1 MRFRLY
7 FLLCVFALGS
17 SWAQDAAAGDSAIP
31 AGQSAYDIFGIS
43 PAPEA
48 SAEGDAT
55 IPVLVQDTETS
66 NTNIAPATS
75 SPVQE
80 AVVASPAA
88 SSDAAASDAVTSDVV
103 TSDEEILMA
112 EILRLLAERDTLYQ
126 KINDLEAENR
136 LLAESAEDAGY
147 YQARSEELEAQI
159 SALEEALAQKDLQ
172 LAEADSK
179 LADAEA
185 KFAATGG
192 DADAVNAM
200 LAAKDQTIA
209 EKDAA
214 LSARD
219 ETIRSMD
226 ARIVG
231 IEAELASAKAD
242 LEAAKAASAASAPVS
257 PGATPVAAPVA
268 APASESEAVAAA
280 ERRVADI
287 AAERD
292 AALALRDA
300 AVATRD
306 ASDAMRKA
314 TEQMLA
320 ETEAALAAA
329 KASGAVVPASAT
341 ASPTAGYL
349 AGWKLDAS
357 RFTRNLRQGFEG
369 SASRMG
375 AWKISGGTAS
385 QTDATQYFS
394 RLEMPLAQGEA
405 TTLYRFKARSTGS
418 GWIGLGLHIYV
429 EDNKKK
435 RGYGEGKSL
444 LVWFTRDR
452 AARGDNA
459 TYLQL
464 YRSDDDVVMERMFD
478 AELEDGIESWR
489 LVEVVYDPGAEYI
502 AISVDGTLRIVYRT
516 FFGRDSGAT
525 ISLRTLGGG
534 GSFSDFAAWTE

>member
-1 MRFRLY
+1 MRFRLHV
-7 FLLCVFALGS
+7 LLCVFALGS
-17 SWAQDAAAGDSAIP
+17 SWAQDAAAGDSAPP

-43 PAPEA
+43 PTSETDPAA
-48 SAEGDAT
+48 GSST
-55 IPVLVQDTETS
+55 PVLVQDTGTPS
-66 NTNIAPATS
+66 ANQSATLDAPAG
-75 SPVQE
+75 E
-80 AVVASPAA
+80 AMPG
-88 SSDAAASDAVTSDVV
+88 
-103 TSDEEILMA
+103 DEEILMA

-126 KINDLEAENR
+126 RINELEAENR
-136 LLAESAEDAGY
+136 QLAEAATDTVY
-147 YQARSEELEAQI
+147 YQARSGELEAQI

-172 LAEADSK
+172 LAEADTK

-185 KFAATGG
+185 RIAAAGG
-192 DADAVNAM
+192 DTGAVDSM

-226 ARIVG
+226 ERIAG
-231 IEAELASAKAD
+231 IEEELASARAD
-242 LEAAKAASAASAPVS
+242 LEAAKAVSDASAPPVS
-257 PGATPVAAPVA
+257 PDAPIA
-268 APASESEAVAAA
+268 APATAPADVSATESEAVASA
-280 ERRVADI
+280 ERRVEEI

-292 AALALRDA
+292 AALAVRDA
-300 AVATRD
+300 AIATRD

-320 ETEAALAAA
+320 EAQAALSAA
-329 KASGAVVPASAT
+329 KASGAVVPSSAVVP
-341 ASPTAGYL
+341 SAGYL
-349 AGWKLDAS
+349 AGWRLDAS
-357 RFTRNLRQGFEG
+357 RFTKSLRAGFEG
-369 SASRMG
+369 SAARMG
-375 AWKISGGTAS
+375 AWKISGGTAA
-385 QTDATQYFS
+385 QTDASQYFS
-394 RLEMPLAQGEA
+394 RLEMPLAQGAA
-405 TTLYRFKARSTGS
+405 TTLYRFNARSSGS

-502 AISVDGTLRIVYRT
+502 AISVDGILRIVYRT
-516 FFGRDSGAT
+516 FFGRDWGAT
-525 ISLRTLGGG
+525 VSLRTLGGG
-534 GSFSDFAAWTE
+534 GSFSDFSAWTE